1 MSASGNENHAFFSG
15 LGTGEGFSSRLPDQ
29 LLYERQKNDNW
40 KEFCLDRLEEITTR
54 QIAENQPLNDFY
66 EMRNGNLVYSDYGLE
81 DFSKEV
87 IRLRGE
93 MDYPAHAK
101 HYDFLGIICNQIESD
116 WITSKSKMHIDNT
129 DEFSQNDFLRTL
141 DSKKYEYIVK
151 NFDLELKRKLLAK
164 GINLEEERQFNSE
177 EEQQQYAQ
185 QLQAQKDKLID
196 PEQAQKTLQKS
207 WKTVATEWAEK
218 VMEIDT
224 DRFGMEVMSREE
236 MTDRILTGR
245 WFRHYHIG
253 FDFYKPQRW
262 HPCQVAFSK
271 DIDIK
276 YPQDAEYVCH
286 QTEMSPSSILNTFGH
301 KLTEDIQKRLMGSYD
316 SQSNSSGSYGTGKN
330 YSLESM
336 ISNNFGEV
344 QHIPF
349 EGYYDY
355 QNTLQEQAVFN
366 EPMGEATYVDP
377 ADGQVKT
384 RPAWFSPMRRGDGF
398 GVNSNI
404 RNLRT
409 DIAPR
414 TDVLLVTECYWRSFK
429 QVGILN
435 YINQDGYLDQEFTTD
450 DLVPQ
455 FLKENDIKTLRKVSL
470 EEAIAKREPNTIS
483 YTWIPEIRWGV
494 KIKAQNSYL
503 LKDIYIGGD
512 ALPYQIKGTLD
523 GGSNLYDAKIP
534 VAGFIGE
541 SIAQKIRPEIIQHNI
556 VLNQVYSLL
565 EKELGTFFLFDVRY
579 LPSEY
584 KGSGNTR
591 QALEQMW
598 DMIQDIGI
606 VPIDT
611 SRQNLEGGQP
621 AMNAFST
628 QAIDYTAQI
637 TNRMN
642 LAVQFK
648 IQALEKIGITPQR
661 LGSPSEYSTAEGIKQ
676 GQTASY
682 AQTEG
687 IFAVQMEAEK
697 RATLLHLTI
706 AQYCQKEYLDYTS
719 VYTNSDNE
727 KAFIELNDPFF
738 SLREFGLR
746 LDATSSGKKEVETL
760 RQALLQNNTMGSD
773 ILDLAEI
780 ITSNSMTSL
789 KEHARQNRREQ
800 EQKVAQQQQHEKEMQ
815 DAMLAAQKENREDIQ
830 ANLREIQRMKDET
843 TIEAKT
849 IDAYGRMS
857 QNQDASSTLY
867 DRLDKVAELAITDNY
882 KSIEFD
888 QKNKALEL
896 QEQALTSKQENDDK
910 EFALKI
916 KQLNEKIEAR
926 KSAEKISLWN
936 KN

>member
-1 MSASGNENHAFFSG
+1 MSSFGNENHAFFSC
-15 LGTGEGFSSRLPDQ
+15 LGTGGGFSSRLTEQ
-29 LLYERQKNDNW
+29 LLYERQKNDKW
-40 KEFCLDRLEEITTR
+40 KEATLDRLEEIAIR
-54 QIAENQPLNDFY
+54 QVAENKPLNDFY
-66 EMRNGNLVYSDYGLE
+66 EMRNDNLIYSDYGLE

-93 MDYPAHAK
+93 MDYPTHAK

-116 WITSKSKMHIDNT
+116 WITSKNKMHIDNT

-164 GINLEEERQFNSE
+164 GINIDEQRQFNSE
-177 EEQQQYAQ
+177 EEKQQYAQ
-185 QLQAQKDKLID
+185 ELQAQKDQLID
-196 PEQAQKTLQKS
+196 PEQAQKTLQKT

-218 VMEIDT
+218 VIEIDT
-224 DRFGMEVMSREE
+224 DRFGMEVMSRDE

-253 FDFYKPQRW
+253 FDHYKPQRW

-271 DIDIK
+271 DIDIR

-286 QTEMSPSSILNTFGH
+286 QTEMSPSNILNTFGY
-301 KLTEDIQKRLMGSYD
+301 KIPEDIQKRLMGYYNP
-316 SQSNSSGSYGTGKN
+316 QSNSAGNYGTGSN
-330 YSLESM
+330 TSLESLV
-336 ISNNFGEV
+336 SNNFGEV
-344 QHIPF
+344 HHVPF

-355 QNTLQEQAVFN
+355 QNTLQEQALFN

-377 ADGQVKT
+377 ADGQVKQ
-384 RPAWFSPMRRGDGF
+384 RPAWFSPLRRGDGF
-398 GVNSNI
+398 IANSNI
-404 RNLRT
+404 RDLRT
-409 DIAPR
+409 DISPR

-429 QVGILN
+429 QVGVLN
-435 YINQDGYLDQEFTTD
+435 YINEDGYLDQEFTTD

-470 EEAIAKREPNTIS
+470 GEAMAKREPNTIS

-534 VAGFIGE
+534 VAGYIGE

-611 SRQNLEGGQP
+611 SKQNLEGGQP

-628 QAIDYTAQI
+628 QSIDYTAQI

-661 LGSPSEYSTAEGIKQ
+661 LGAPSEYSTAEGIRQ

-697 RATLLHLTI
+697 KATLLHLTI
-706 AQYCQKEYLDYTS
+706 AQYCQKEFLDYTS

-727 KAFIELNDPFF
+727 KAFIELNDELFP
-738 SLREFGLR
+738 LREFGLR
-746 LDATSSGKKEVETL
+746 FDNTSNGKKEIETL
-760 RQALLQNNTMGSD
+760 RNAMLSSNTLGSD
-773 ILDLAEI
+773 LLDLAEI
-780 ITSNSMTSL
+780 ITSKSMTSL
-789 KEHARQNRREQ
+789 KEHARMNRKEQ
-800 EQKVAQQQQHEKEMQ
+800 EQKIAQQQAHDKEMQ

-843 TIEAKT
+843 TLEAKA

-867 DRLDKVAELAITDNY
+867 DRLDKVTELAITDNY

-896 QEQALTSKQENDDK
+896 QEQALVSKQENDDK
-910 EFALKI
+910 EFQLKLDTL
-916 KQLNEKIEAR
+916 QEKIAQR
-926 KSAEKISLWN
+926 KANTFSSIIN

>member
-1 MSASGNENHAFFSG
+1 MSALGAENHAFFSG
-15 LGTGEGFSSRLPDQ
+15 LGTGGGFSSRLPEQ
-29 LLYERQKNDNW
+29 LIFERQKNDKW
-40 KEFCLDRLEEITTR
+40 KSFCLDRLEEIAIR
-54 QIAENQPLNDFY
+54 QVAENKPLNDFY
-66 EMRNGNLVYSDYGLE
+66 EMRNGNLIYSDYGLE

-93 MDYPAHAK
+93 MDYPTHAK

-116 WITSKSKMHIDNT
+116 WITSKNKMHIDNT

-151 NFDLELKRKLLAK
+151 NFDLEIKRKLLAK
-164 GINLEEERQFNSE
+164 NINLDEQRQFNSE
-177 EEQQQYAQ
+177 EEKQQYAQ
-185 QLQAQKDKLID
+185 ELQAQKDQLID
-196 PEQAQKTLQKS
+196 PEQAQKTLQKT

-218 VMEIDT
+218 VIEIDA
-224 DRFGMEVMSREE
+224 DRFGMEVMSRDE

-253 FDFYKPQRW
+253 FDHYKPQRW

-271 DIDIK
+271 DIDIR

-286 QTEMSPSSILNTFGH
+286 QTEMSPSNILNTFGY
-301 KLTEDIQKRLMGSYD
+301 KIPEDIQKRLMGYYNP
-316 SQSNSSGSYGTGKN
+316 QSNSAGNYGTGSN
-330 YSLESM
+330 TSLESLV
-336 ISNNFGEV
+336 SNNFGEV
-344 QHIPF
+344 HHVPF

-355 QNTLQEQAVFN
+355 QNTLQEQAFFN

-377 ADGQVKT
+377 ADGQVKQ
-384 RPAWFSPMRRGDGF
+384 RPAWFSPLRRGDGF
-398 GVNSNI
+398 IANSNI
-404 RNLRT
+404 RDLRT

-429 QVGILN
+429 QVGVLN
-435 YINQDGYLDQEFTTD
+435 YINEDGYLDQEFTTD

-470 EEAIAKREPNTIS
+470 EEAMAKREPNTIS

-534 VAGFIGE
+534 VAGYIGE

-628 QAIDYTAQI
+628 QSIDYTAQI

-661 LGSPSEYSTAEGIKQ
+661 LGAPSEYSTAEGIRQ

-697 RATLLHLTI
+697 KATLLHLTI
-706 AQYCQKEYLDYTS
+706 AQYCQKEFLDYTS

-727 KAFIELNDPFF
+727 KAFIELNDDYFQ
-738 SLREFGLR
+738 LREWGIKLYSDSNTIKS
-746 LDATSSGKKEVETL
+746 LETV
-760 RQALLQNNTMGSD
+760 RNALLQNNTLGSD

-780 ITSNSMTSL
+780 VTSKSMTSL
-789 KEHARQNRREQ
+789 KEYARQNRIELSKKEQ
-800 EQKVAQQQQHEKEMQ
+800 TQRDHEQQLLDKQ
-815 DAMLAAQKENREDIQ
+815 LAVQK
-830 ANLREIQRMKDET
+830 T
-843 TIEAKT
+843 TIEDKQAHEIQLQQIKSET
-849 IDAYGRMS
+849 DLEVKKLDAYGKMS
-857 QNQDASSTLY
+857 INQNADSTLY
-867 DRLDKVAELAITDNY
+867 DRLDKATALALSNGY
-882 KSIEFD
+882 NQAQLE
-888 QKNKALEL
+888 QKDKALQL
-896 QEQALTSKQENDDK
+896 QEQALVSKQEADSK

-916 KQLNEKIEAR
+916 KTLNEKIEAR
-926 KSAEKISLWN
+926 KSAERIAIIN
-936 KN
+936 PQ